1 MSDHYGVV
9 DVAHHAQLWPVRD
22 DQHGGFDCVH
32 GGAGDGGFMPAGF
45 EVVVT
50 DDDVDIAASV
60 CLCGEFAPTHLHSE
74 GDERHG
80 NINEGT
86 PAALGV

>member
-45 EVVVT
+45 EPVVT
-50 DDDVDIAASV
+50 DDDVDIAAPV

-74 GDERHG
+74 GDERHRDV
-80 NINEGT
+80 NEGT